1 MLATGSRS
9 LSLLDDLEAL
19 EVCRPVV
26 EGGLPDSDILE
37 GRYLRLGVSRGE
49 GDGSEGCGVLV
60 IQAEQ

>member
-1 MLATGSRS
+1 MLATRGRS
-9 LSLLDDLEAL
+9 LSLLDYLEAF

-49 GDGSEGCGVLV
+49 GNGGEGCGILV
-60 IQAEQ
+60 IHAEQ